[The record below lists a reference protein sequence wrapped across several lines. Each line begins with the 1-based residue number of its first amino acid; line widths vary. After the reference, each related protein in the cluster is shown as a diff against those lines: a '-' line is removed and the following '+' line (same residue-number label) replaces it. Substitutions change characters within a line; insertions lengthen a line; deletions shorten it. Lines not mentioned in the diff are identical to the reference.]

1 MACLIS
7 AVLNRG
13 SAYAENCGGSF
24 SWMCRFVECEIC
36 KLQATVDK
44 EDSVW
49 KSENNVQ
56 RKIYEVGSIK
66 SKRFS

>member
-1 MACLIS
+1 MPKTAAAASRECVGFI
-7 AVLNRG
+7 
-13 SAYAENCGGSF
+13 
-24 SWMCRFVECEIC
+24 ECEIC